1 MSTLQ
6 IRDMPDEIKNVL
18 KVRAAKAGQSLSDYT
33 LAQLRRLTEQP
44 TPEELWERIKMRGS
58 VETATSAADILREE
72 RDAR

>member
-1 MSTLQ
+1 M
-6 IRDMPDEIKNVL
+6 RL
-18 KVRAAKAGQSLSDYT
+18 KPGQSLSEYT

-58 VETATSAADILREE
+58 VESATSAADILRAE